1 MNRVKDGKHA
11 FKGRRKSLKESV
23 KASSDVSMFQ
33 AVTTVSCEQ
42 TSKHSNDFRML
53 SARELA
59 QLVIIVATVPL
70 IKRRWGQGL
79 LPSHGEGSIKCA
91 SEATLTAFL
100 FFHVAIISAASGP
113 LTLIG

>member
-11 FKGRRKSLKESV
+11 FQGRRKSLNESV

-33 AVTTVSCEQ
+33 AGTTVSCEQ

-59 QLVIIVATVPL
+59 QLVIRVAAVPL
-70 IKRRWGQGL
+70 IKRRGQGL

-91 SEATLTAFL
+91 REATLTAFL
-100 FFHVAIISAASGP
+100 FFHVAIISAVSGP

>member
-11 FKGRRKSLKESV
+11 FKGRRKSLNESV

-59 QLVIIVATVPL
+59 QLVIIVATAPL
-70 IKRRWGQGL
+70 IQKAGSGVDAEPRRRLQ
-79 LPSHGEGSIKCA
+79 KCA
-91 SEATLTAFL
+91 TEAIPTAL
-100 FFHVAIISAASGP
+100 VFFHVAIISAASGP